1 MALRRRA
8 RGGRKTGPAIDG
20 VRLDVYPFWHSFFTN
35 HHQQHRNMR
44 PQPIR
49 STTILA
55 IRHRGEV
62 VVAGDGQVSL
72 GATVIKHQAK
82 KVRRLYH
89 DQVITGFAGS
99 TADAFT
105 LYDRLEQ
112 KLEQF
117 NGNLM
122 RSAVELAKDW
132 RTDKM
137 LRRLEAMLIAVDA
150 RYSLLL
156 SGTGDVIEADDGI
169 LAIGSGG
176 PYAQA
181 AARALIDHSALDAAA
196 IARTALEIAGSICV
210 YTNTN
215 IVVEKI

>member
-1 MALRRRA
+1 MKL
-8 RGGRKTGPAIDG
+8 
-20 VRLDVYPFWHSFFTN
+20 
-35 HHQQHRNMR
+35 
-44 PQPIR
+44 IR

-55 IRHRGEV
+55 IRHKGEV
-62 VVAGDGQVSL
+62 VIAGDGQVSL
-72 GATVIKHQAK
+72 GQTVIKHNAR

-89 DQVITGFAGS
+89 DKVITGFAGS

-122 RSAVELAKDW
+122 RSSVELAKDW

-137 LRRLEAMLIAVDA
+137 LRRLEAMMIAVDA
-150 RYSLLL
+150 KTSLLL
-156 SGTGDVIEADDGI
+156 SGSGDVIESDNGI

-176 PYAQA
+176 SFAQA
-181 AARALIDHSALDAAA
+181 AATALIAHSNLDAES
-196 IARTALEIAGSICV
+196 IARESMDIAASICV
-210 YTNTN
+210 YTNHN
-215 IVVEKI
+215 LIVEKV

>member
-1 MALRRRA
+1 
-8 RGGRKTGPAIDG
+8 
-20 VRLDVYPFWHSFFTN
+20 
-35 HHQQHRNMR
+35 MR

-49 STTILA
+49 ATTILA

-112 KLEQF
+112 KLEQY

-150 RYSLLL
+150 KHSLLL

>member
-1 MALRRRA
+1 M
-8 RGGRKTGPAIDG
+8 
-20 VRLDVYPFWHSFFTN
+20 
-35 HHQQHRNMR
+35 
-44 PQPIR
+44 R

-55 IRHRGEV
+55 IRHKGEV
-62 VVAGDGQVSL
+62 VIAGDGQVSL
-72 GATVIKHQAK
+72 GQTVIKHNAR

-89 DQVITGFAGS
+89 DKVITGFAGS

-122 RSAVELAKDW
+122 RASVELAKDW

-137 LRRLEAMLIAVDA
+137 LRRLEAMMIAVDA
-150 RYSLLL
+150 KTSLLL
-156 SGTGDVIEADDGI
+156 SGSGDVIESDNGI

-176 PYAQA
+176 YFAQA
-181 AARALIDHSALDAAA
+181 AATALIAHSELDAES
-196 IARTALEIAGSICV
+196 IARESMDIAASICV
-210 YTNTN
+210 YTNHN
-215 IVVEKI
+215 LIVEKV

>member
-1 MALRRRA
+1 
-8 RGGRKTGPAIDG
+8 
-20 VRLDVYPFWHSFFTN
+20 
-35 HHQQHRNMR
+35 MR

-72 GATVIKHQAK
+72 GATIIKHQAK

-99 TADAFT
+99 TADAFP

-112 KLEQF
+112 KLEQY